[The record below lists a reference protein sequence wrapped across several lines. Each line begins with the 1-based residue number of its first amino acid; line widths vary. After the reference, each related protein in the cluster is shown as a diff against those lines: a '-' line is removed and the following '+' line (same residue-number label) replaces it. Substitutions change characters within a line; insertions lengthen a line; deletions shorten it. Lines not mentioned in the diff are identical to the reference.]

1 MVPVLPSIHPIR
13 LRVTKQPFD
22 SPDYIF
28 ELKHD
33 GFRAI
38 AYIEKRKCH
47 LVSRNLNQFK
57 FETLQEALSTLPV
70 KNAILDGEVVCLD
83 DRGVSQFTQLLRR
96 ECDPAFYAF
105 DLLWLNGKDYR
116 GLPLVDRKARLEK
129 LLKSSKSERILYAQ
143 HIERGG
149 KEIFAEVCS
158 RDLEGIVAKRKLGTY
173 KDSARN
179 WLKIKNP
186 TYTQSKDRHEL
197 LTHSKK

>member
-1 MVPVLPSIHPIR
+1 MR
-13 LRVTKQPFD
+13 
-22 SPDYIF
+22 
-28 ELKHD
+28 
-33 GFRAI
+33 
-38 AYIEKRKCH
+38 
-47 LVSRNLNQFK
+47 
-57 FETLQEALSTLPV
+57 
-70 KNAILDGEVVCLD
+70 NAILDGEVVCLD

-96 ECDPAFYAF
+96 KSDPAFYAF

-143 HIERGG
+143 DIERGG
-149 KEIFAEVCS
+149 KELFAEVCS
-158 RDLEGIVAKRKLGTY
+158 HDLEGIVAKRKLGTY

-186 TYTQSKDRHEL
+186 NYTQSKDRHEL

>member
-1 MVPVLPSIHPIR
+1 MEYTSVPVLPSIHPIR

-57 FETLQEALSTLPV
+57 FQTLQEALSTLPV
-70 KNAILDGEVVCLD
+70 KSAILDGEVVCFD
-83 DRGVSQFTQLLRR
+83 DRGVSQFIQLLRR

-116 GLPLVDRKARLEK
+116 GLPLVDRKARLEMAQPAYF
-129 LLKSSKSERILYAQ
+129 LRFRNSSIALRISQ
-143 HIERGG
+143 ETGTS
-149 KEIFAEVCS
+149 S
-158 RDLEGIVAKRKLGTY
+158 RRAIL
-173 KDSARN
+173 S
-179 WLKIKNP
+179 
-186 TYTQSKDRHEL
+186 SF
-197 LTHSKK
+197 